1 MEQNEEKG
9 KAFESNHYIISHCN
23 IHINKYLFKNSST
36 SWRDGW
42 LLDTGGTCHI
52 NLQRQFFEELNENVE
67 SVV

>member
-23 IHINKYLFKNSST
+23 IHINKYLFKNSFT

-52 NLQRQFFEELNENVE
+52 NL
-67 SVV
+67 